1 MVRIPKIEEPKF
13 DKPLSNLDLIKS
25 LNWYHENK
33 ESREAPKFV
42 ADFMKKNKIEGKI
55 DSSKVS
61 PTLGWLCRLNFNGND
76 IGESSLKFIRD
87 SIPKVLEKTK
97 VVVDVLKGPS
107 IQDRMTEKV
116 GEIAGELEGAIDDFI
131 LSNYKDQKSPFAL
144 MQDRAKGMHANRIVE
159 IFKRRRAEFDYV
171 LTAKEPD
178 IKEAYSNFNK
188 SQLKKLVA
196 YCDMIIMD
204 AMKISGEAKSIRKPR
219 KRKVKTP
226 QQLISKLNFLKE
238 CEEYKLNSVDPKKII
253 GATQLWVFNVK
264 YKKIGV
270 YHAEDASGFTIKG
283 SSILNFS
290 ESKSITKSVR
300 KPNDVLT
307 IIKDGGKVAL
317 RNLMS
322 SLKTK
327 ETLLTGRINKDI
339 ILLRVS

>member
-1 MVRIPKIEEPKF
+1 
-13 DKPLSNLDLIKS
+13 
-25 LNWYHENK
+25 
-33 ESREAPKFV
+33 
-42 ADFMKKNKIEGKI
+42 
-55 DSSKVS
+55 
-61 PTLGWLCRLNFNGND
+61 
-76 IGESSLKFIRD
+76 
-87 SIPKVLEKTK
+87 
-97 VVVDVLKGPS
+97 
-107 IQDRMTEKV
+107 
-116 GEIAGELEGAIDDFI
+116 
-131 LSNYKDQKSPFAL
+131 

-204 AMKISGEAKSIRKPR
+204 AMKISGEAKAIRKPR

>member
-97 VVVDVLKGPS
+97 VVVDVPKGPS

-204 AMKISGEAKSIRKPR
+204 AMKISGEAKAIRKPR

-238 CEEYKLNSVDPKKII
+238 CEEYKLNSIDPKKII

>member
-1 MVRIPKIEEPKF
+1 
-13 DKPLSNLDLIKS
+13 LSNLDLIKS

-97 VVVDVLKGPS
+97 VVVDVPKGPS

-204 AMKISGEAKSIRKPR
+204 AMKISGEAKAIRKPR

>member
-1 MVRIPKIEEPKF
+1 
-13 DKPLSNLDLIKS
+13 LSNLDLIKS

>member
-97 VVVDVLKGPS
+97 VVVDVPKGPS

-204 AMKISGEAKSIRKPR
+204 AMKISGEAKAIRKPR

-283 SSILNFS
+283 LSILNFS

>member
-13 DKPLSNLDLIKS
+13 DKPLSNIELIKS

-42 ADFMKKNKIEGKI
+42 ADFMKKNKIEGKV

-61 PTLGWLCRLNFNGND
+61 PTLGWLCRLNMNGND

-97 VVVDVLKGPS
+97 IIVDVPKGPS

-131 LSNYKDQKSPFAL
+131 LSNYKDQKSPFAI
-144 MQDRAKGMHANRIVE
+144 MQDRAKGMHASRIVE

-178 IKEAYSNFNK
+178 IKEAYSNFTK
-188 SQLKKLVA
+188 TQLKKLVA
-196 YCDMIIMD
+196 YCDMIITD
-204 AMKISGEAKSIRKPR
+204 AMKISGEAKAARKPR
-219 KRKVKTP
+219 KRKAKSP
-226 QQLISKLNFLKE
+226 QQLISKLIYLKE
-238 CEEYKLNSVDPKKII
+238 CKEFKLKSIEPAKII
-253 GATQLWVFNVK
+253 GASQLWVFNVK
-264 YKKIGV
+264 YKRIGV
-270 YHAEDASGFTIKG
+270 YHAEDASGFSIKG
-283 SSILNFS
+283 SSIQNYS
-290 ESKSITKSVR
+290 EMKSINKTAR
-300 KPNDVLT
+300 KPEDVLNQVLT
-307 IIKDGGKVAL
+307 GGKVSL

-322 SLKTK
+322 SMKTK
-327 ETLLTGRINKDI
+327 EMPLTGRINKET
-339 ILLRVS
+339 ILLKVV

>member
-97 VVVDVLKGPS
+97 VVVDVPKGPS

-131 LSNYKDQKSPFAL
+131 LSNYKDQKSPFVL

>member
-61 PTLGWLCRLNFNGND
+61 PTLGWLYRLNFNGND

-97 VVVDVLKGPS
+97 VVVDVPKGPS

-204 AMKISGEAKSIRKPR
+204 AMKISGEAKAIRKPR

>member
-87 SIPKVLEKTK
+87 SIPKILEKTK
-97 VVVDVLKGPS
+97 VVVDVPKGPS

-204 AMKISGEAKSIRKPR
+204 AMKISGEAKAIRKPR

>member
-13 DKPLSNLDLIKS
+13 DKPLSNLELIKS

-42 ADFMKKNKIEGKI
+42 ADFMKKNKIEGKV

-61 PTLGWLCRLNFNGND
+61 PTLGWLCRLELNGND

-87 SIPKVLEKTK
+87 SIPKILEKTK
-97 VVVDVLKGPS
+97 VVVDVPKGPS
-107 IQDRMTEKV
+107 IQDRMAEKV

-178 IKEAYSNFNK
+178 IKEAYSNFTK
-188 SQLKKLVA
+188 TQLKKLVA
-196 YCDMIIMD
+196 YCDMIITD
-204 AMKISGEAKSIRKPR
+204 AMKISGEAKATRKPR
-219 KRKVKTP
+219 KRKAKSP

-238 CEEYKLNSVDPKKII
+238 CKEYKLKSIEPAKII

-270 YHAEDASGFTIKG
+270 YHSEDAGGFGVKG
-283 SSILNFS
+283 STILNFS
-290 ESKSITKSVR
+290 EMKSVCKTAK
-300 KPNDVLT
+300 KPNDVLSVVAT
-307 IIKDGGKVAL
+307 GGKVAL
-317 RNLMS
+317 RNLLS
-322 SLKTK
+322 TIKSK
-327 ETLLTGRINKDI
+327 ETPLTGRINKET
-339 ILLRVS
+339 ILLKVV